1 MPMWL
6 ALTAAMLASATDPAT
21 GTATGT
27 PPAADPSAADHSG
40 GTQFKSA
47 RTLDQLEQCLTKEL
61 SEVGEVVAVH
71 TGTDT
76 TTLVLRNV
84 PGGPMT
90 IDLAPP
96 LVTVTSHF
104 LTETR
109 ELVGKCI

>member
-6 ALTAAMLASATDPAT
+6 VLTAAMLASATD
-21 GTATGT
+21 T
-27 PPAADPSAADHSG
+27 PPAADKTKAV
-40 GTQFKSA
+40 TFKSTK
-47 RTLDQLEQCLTKEL
+47 TLDVLDQCLTAKL

-71 TGTDT
+71 TDDGK

-96 LVTVTSHF
+96 DVTVTSYS
-104 LTETR
+104 LPETR
-109 ELVGKCI
+109 SLVAACI

>member
-6 ALTAAMLASATDPAT
+6 VLAAAMQASVTDTVPA
-21 GTATGT
+21 AK
-27 PPAADPSAADHSG
+27 PPAPVMLQSA
-40 GTQFKSA
+40 K
-47 RTLDQLEQCLTKEL
+47 TLDALDQCLTQKL

-71 TGTDT
+71 TEEDK

-96 LVTVTSHF
+96 TVTITSYF
-104 LTETR
+104 LPETR
-109 ELVGKCI
+109 ALVRGCL